1 MQNNSLNR
9 LMVLQVHQDEIDDEV
24 DIRGRVK
31 GLFRGKIPERID
43 LACYKFCNFLF
54 DKVLTRE

>member
-24 DIRGRVK
+24 DIRGRVN
-31 GLFRGKIPERID
+31 GFISR
-43 LACYKFCNFLF
+43 
-54 DKVLTRE
+54 